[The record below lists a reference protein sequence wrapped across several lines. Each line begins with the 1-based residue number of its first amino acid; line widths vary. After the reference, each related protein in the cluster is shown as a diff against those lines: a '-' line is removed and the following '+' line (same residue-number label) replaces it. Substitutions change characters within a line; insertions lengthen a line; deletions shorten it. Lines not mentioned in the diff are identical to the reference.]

1 MRTIFIAGVI
11 AATLASAASAQ
22 SRQRAPDPERAAA
35 LISEAQM
42 LDFTRDRQR
51 IAKLYEKASTYQ
63 AAADPQAAYSLM
75 YAAQFYYAAGN
86 KQRATDVLERAAQLA
101 IARNAAVEAA
111 DYYILAAVTTTEL
124 QEPARTRRLT
134 DSVLSLVANRE
145 MSETDRV
152 RLLKRIAPAPT
163 LADK

>member
-11 AATLASAASAQ
+11 AGALTSAVSAQ
-22 SRQRAPDPERAAA
+22 TQRTPDPARAAA
-35 LISEAQM
+35 LISQAQM

-51 IAKLYEKASTYQ
+51 IAKLYEKASSFQ
-63 AAADPQAAYSLM
+63 AAADPEAAYSLM

-86 KQRATDVLERAAQLA
+86 KQRASDLLERAAQLA
-101 IARNAAVEAA
+101 TARNAAVEAA

-124 QEPARTRRLT
+124 QEVARTRRLT
-134 DSVLSLVANRE
+134 DNVLSLVANRE
-145 MSETDRV
+145 MSEIDRV
-152 RLLKRIAPAPT
+152 RLLRRIAPAPT